1 MIIAIDGPAGSGK
14 STISR
19 EVSKELGMVY
29 LDTGAM
35 YRLFTLKV
43 LEEDISFDDKG
54 KIMELLENLD
64 IDIKDDRFY
73 LDGKN
78 VSEEIRRPNVSE
90 NVSKISTLKEVREK
104 MVKLQR
110 NFAESKDVILD
121 GRDIGTVVFPNAEIK
136 IFLVADPMERARR
149 RHKELIEK
157 GENISL
163 DEIYEN
169 IVKRDEID
177 SGRETAPLKK
187 AKDSIEIDTTN
198 KNIEEVKKEIL
209 GIYINKVHDL
219 K

>member
-19 EVSKELGMVY
+19 EVAKELGMVY